1 MKILKII
8 IIKILACVAPL
19 FGDQNVSD
27 HFYKD
32 LIAEV
37 DLLKSYYL
45 KADQSSEIAQT
56 RFQRGLFSMSEL
68 SAMRAIG
75 QFTQADESIDEYV
88 SKVAGANIRGVMPW
102 NKKIYKQK
110 LMDKALELRLLL
122 SVQEEDLQA
131 LLGEVEKQLDSLN
144 LASTRLTLERI
155 DQMIKKLQGIKADS
169 STEEAEQIEE
179 VLAVLDDTKSMI
191 LDGVEQEVDISE
203 LVQKASQ
210 MVDDL
215 EKSEQFTPNSSSN
228 VNNNQANI
236 DTKTDAKE
244 YSSGLTDTPKLAKFF
259 NPEGSINF
267 HPEKGFTRVSVDE
280 GKKFVDG
287 NLQANNSQRTDYS
300 RKNIEDKHSDN
311 VGLKIISDPGSSFS
325 TIETADGRK
334 IRVSRPPQ
342 DWPNGRANGYDS
354 IYDDRPGGNL
364 IKEEEIVFERVVLPQ
379 GSYSVKEVNG
389 DRNERK
395 WDFKITETGG
405 LEERYSIANMAN
417 LSDFEV
423 KSWILRNQQSE
434 IVDKLDGNNLHF
446 SPGELAEGD
455 YSLEVEGVTGWS
467 SPFTVVASVLR

>member
-1 MKILKII
+1 MKILKIVI
-8 IIKILACVAPL
+8 INSLAWAFPL

-32 LIAEV
+32 LSSEV

-45 KADQSSEIAQT
+45 KAEQSSEIAQT

-75 QFTQADESIDEYV
+75 QFTNADESIDEYV
-88 SKVAGANIRGVMPW
+88 SKVAGANIRGVLPW

-110 LMDKALELRLLL
+110 LLDKALELRLLL

-131 LLGEVEKQLDSLN
+131 LLAEVEDQLDRNN
-144 LASTRLTLERI
+144 LASARRTLEKLDEMMAKLR
-155 DQMIKKLQGIKADS
+155 QLQKKSDSGKAQ
-169 STEEAEQIEE
+169 EIGEAIA
-179 VLAVLDDTKSMI
+179 LLDDAKTMI
-191 LDGVEQEVDISE
+191 LNGVEQELDISE
-203 LVQKASQ
+203 LVEKASRT
-210 MVDDL
+210 VKDL
-215 EKSEQFTPNSSSN
+215 ESSTLVHPGPKRESEDFKTSSISPFDKTGDLSTSQRVDVIPNFFEPENSSEGIIRRSH
-228 VNNNQANI
+228 
-236 DTKTDAKE
+236 
-244 YSSGLTDTPKLAKFF
+244 SGELTDLVGTHLDQELIPQSNLSR
-259 NPEGSINF
+259 NPVQI
-267 HPEKGFTRVSVDE
+267 DE
-280 GKKFVDG
+280 GKRRG
-287 NLQANNSQRTDYS
+287 TD
-300 RKNIEDKHSDN
+300 
-311 VGLKIISDPGSSFS
+311 GLKVTSLPDSPFS
-325 TIETADGRK
+325 MIETMDGRK

-364 IKEEEIVFERVVLPQ
+364 IKEEEIVFERVVLPE
-379 GSYSVKEVNG
+379 GSYSIKEVDG

-395 WDFKITETGG
+395 WDFKISETGG
-405 LEERYSIANMAN
+405 LEERYSITNMAD

-423 KSWILRNQQSE
+423 KSWVLRNQQSE

-446 SPGELAEGD
+446 SPGEIAEGD

>member
-1 MKILKII
+1 MKILKIVI
-8 IIKILACVAPL
+8 INSLAWTLPL

-32 LIAEV
+32 LSSEV

-45 KADQSSEIAQT
+45 KAEQSSEIAQT

-75 QFTQADESIDEYV
+75 QFTYADESIDEYV

-102 NKKIYKQK
+102 NKKLYKQK

-144 LASTRLTLERI
+144 LASTGLTLERI
-155 DQMIKKLQGIKADS
+155 DQMIKKLQEIKAES
-169 STEEAEQIEE
+169 SAEEAEQIQEA
-179 VLAVLDDTKSMI
+179 LAVLGDTKSMI

-215 EKSEQFTPNSSSN
+215 EKSELFTPN

-236 DTKTDAKE
+236 DPQTDAKE
-244 YSSGLTDTPKLAKFF
+244 SSAGLTDTPKLAKFF
-259 NPEGSINF
+259 NPEGSSNF
-267 HPEKGFTRVSVDE
+267 QPKKGSTRVSVDE
-280 GKKFVDG
+280 GKQFVDG
-287 NLQANNSQRTDYS
+287 NLPANNLRRTDYS
-300 RKNIEDKHSDN
+300 LKNIEDKNSDN

-379 GSYSVKEVNG
+379 GSYSVKEVNS